1 MKVKPVLGGWE
12 IPHIAS
18 IGSVEQRSFAELAVP
33 GKTASLFQ
41 DLAATPTRIVI
52 GGSLYG
58 DEDRDAFLQE
68 VRDKFRAGEPVTFV
82 ADIVTA
88 TEIQYVVIETLRF
101 EQSAARPDEI
111 EYLIALRESPPPPP
125 PPGPRPS
132 LDDGLLDEAGT
143 FLDSVTGALGAL
155 DALGAPGLRRPD
167 AAALGAIDGVTS
179 ALEGLGGVARPARR
193 ALRERTADCR
203 RSSTSWSWPIGERG
217 DVDERADRQPR
228 RGRHGA
234 DLACVPSTGGDRR
247 LRIGP
252 RPAPASGRLARR
264 RHRREARR
272 DEGCSALRRVGR
284 GRSGRRASRDRLLS
298 FG

>member
-1 MKVKPVLGGWE
+1 MKVRPVLGGWE

-18 IGSVEQRSFAELAVP
+18 IGSLEQRSFAELAVP

-41 DLAATPTRIVI
+41 DLAATPTRIVM
-52 GGSLYG
+52 GGSLFG

-88 TEIQYVVIETLRF
+88 TEVQYVVIETLRF

-125 PPGPRPS
+125 PAGAS

-155 DALGAPGLRRPD
+155 DSLGLPD
-167 AAALGAIDGVTS
+167 FGDPTPPLKGTIDGVTS
-179 ALEGLGGVARPARR
+179 ALGGLAGIPDQLGG
-193 ALRERTADCR
+193 LFG
-203 RSSTSWSWPIGERG
+203 SGEG
-217 DVDERADRQPR
+217 
-228 RGRHGA
+228 
-234 DLACVPSTGGDRR
+234 
-247 LRIGP
+247 
-252 RPAPASGRLARR
+252 
-264 RHRREARR
+264 
-272 DEGCSALRRVGR
+272 
-284 GRSGRRASRDRLLS
+284 
-298 FG
+298 

>member
-82 ADIVTA
+82 ADIITA

-125 PPGPRPS
+125 PAGPS
-132 LDDGLLDEAGT
+132 LDDGLLDEAGS
-143 FLDSVTGALGAL
+143 FLDSVTGALGAI
-155 DALGAPGLRRPD
+155 DAVSVPD
-167 AAALGAIDGVTS
+167 FGDPTPPLQGTLDGVTS
-179 ALEGLGGVARPARR
+179 ALDGLSGVPDQLG
-193 ALRERTADCR
+193 ALFG
-203 RSSTSWSWPIGERG
+203 P
-217 DVDERADRQPR
+217 
-228 RGRHGA
+228 GA
-234 DLACVPSTGGDRR
+234 
-247 LRIGP
+247 
-252 RPAPASGRLARR
+252 
-264 RHRREARR
+264 
-272 DEGCSALRRVGR
+272 
-284 GRSGRRASRDRLLS
+284 
-298 FG
+298 

>member
-18 IGSVEQRSFAELAVP
+18 IGSFEQRSFAELAVP

-52 GGSLYG
+52 GGSLFG
-58 DEDRDAFLQE
+58 DEDRDSFLQE

-88 TEIQYVVIETLRF
+88 TEIQYVVIETLQF

-125 PPGPRPS
+125 PAGPS
-132 LDDGLLDEAGT
+132 LDDGLLDEAGS

-155 DALGAPGLRRPD
+155 DSLGLPDFGDPTPPLKGTVDGVKGALG
-167 AAALGAIDGVTS
+167 
-179 ALEGLGGVARPARR
+179 GLGDVTGQ
-193 ALRERTADCR
+193 L
-203 RSSTSWSWPIGERG
+203 G
-217 DVDERADRQPR
+217 DLF
-228 RGRHGA
+228 G
-234 DLACVPSTGGDRR
+234 SGG
-247 LRIGP
+247 
-252 RPAPASGRLARR
+252 
-264 RHRREARR
+264 
-272 DEGCSALRRVGR
+272 
-284 GRSGRRASRDRLLS
+284 
-298 FG
+298 